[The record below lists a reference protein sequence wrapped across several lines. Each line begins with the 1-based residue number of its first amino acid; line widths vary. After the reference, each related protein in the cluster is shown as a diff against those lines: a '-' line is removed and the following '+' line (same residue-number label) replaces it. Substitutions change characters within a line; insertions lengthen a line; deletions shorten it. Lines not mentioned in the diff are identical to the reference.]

1 MFPDVDTARREL
13 KIADEMNPGP
23 WIAHSLNVAE
33 AARRIAGACA
43 PLDSE
48 KAFVCGLLHDIGRR
62 AGVSA
67 TRHILDGY
75 DYAISQGWDEVARI
89 CLTHSFPVKDIDAS
103 IAKMDISKSQYDFV
117 RNYLDGIRY
126 DIYDRLIILCD
137 ALADAKGFCIL
148 EKRFVDTARRYGV
161 YPFSVDRWNKTYE
174 FKEDFD
180 KMAGKSIYALLPHIE
195 NCIYN

>member
-1 MFPDVDTARREL
+1 
-13 KIADEMNPGP
+13 
-23 WIAHSLNVAE
+23 
-33 AARRIAGACA
+33 
-43 PLDSE
+43 
-48 KAFVCGLLHDIGRR
+48 
-62 AGVSA
+62 
-67 TRHILDGY
+67 
-75 DYAISQGWDEVARI
+75 
-89 CLTHSFPVKDIDAS
+89 
-103 IAKMDISKSQYDFV
+103 MDISKSQYDFV

-180 KMAGKSIYALLPHIE
+180 KMAGKSIYTLLPHIE